1 MPDRRPTGRQKRA
14 VAERAGGRC
23 EYCLSPAAFSPD
35 PFAVEHIQPLAEGGP
50 THLSNL
56 AYSCQGCNNSKYAH
70 TTGLDPTTGERV
82 PLYHPRQ
89 YRWAEHFTWSAD
101 FLEVVGYTP
110 TGRATVAQL
119 QLNRPGVVNLRRLLL
134 LAREHPPAEPEKE
147 R

>member
-35 PFAVEHIQPLAEGGP
+35 PFAVEHIQPRAEGGP

-70 TTGLDPTTGERV
+70 TAGFDPTTGERV

-89 YRWAEHFTWSAD
+89 HRWAEHFTWSAD

-110 TGRATVAQL
+110 IGRATVAQL

-134 LAREHPPAEPEKE
+134 LAAEHPPAEPEKE